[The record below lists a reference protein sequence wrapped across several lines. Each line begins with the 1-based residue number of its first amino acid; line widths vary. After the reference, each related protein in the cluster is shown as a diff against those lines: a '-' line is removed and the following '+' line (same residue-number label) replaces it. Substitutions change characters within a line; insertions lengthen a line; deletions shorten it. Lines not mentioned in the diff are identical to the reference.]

1 MRKISKITR
10 AVFEKTALP
19 SNQSTNQLLPTTPT
33 LKLTLSKLE
42 YYFLYGKGNF
52 SAIHPTHIT
61 TYRFWRTMVSSK
73 ILLIIR
79 KSYILT
85 VKNND
90 NWTFLIFFVFT
101 IVFSLEQET
110 KLYYLSIAITTD
122 TSPEQMGC
130 SRTKTLKFNNFSH
143 FQIVISNNPPPTSV
157 IMMHWVR
164 KSKWDSTLTFPKFS
178 R

>member
-1 MRKISKITR
+1 
-10 AVFEKTALP
+10 
-19 SNQSTNQLLPTTPT
+19 
-33 LKLTLSKLE
+33 
-42 YYFLYGKGNF
+42 
-52 SAIHPTHIT
+52 
-61 TYRFWRTMVSSK
+61 MVSSK
-73 ILLIIR
+73 ILLIIV

-130 SRTKTLKFNNFSH
+130 SRTNTLKFNNFSH

-157 IMMHWVR
+157 IMMH
-164 KSKWDSTLTFPKFS
+164 
-178 R
+178 

>member
-1 MRKISKITR
+1 MQKSEKSLEPFLRKLR
-10 AVFEKTALP
+10 YQP
-19 SNQSTNQLLPTTPT
+19 TNQPTNYYQQHRPYRTSLT
-33 LKLTLSKLE
+33 SVQKLTLSELE

-61 TYRFWRTMVSSK
+61 TYRFWRTMFSSK

-101 IVFSLEQET
+101 IVFPLEQET

-122 TSPEQMGC
+122 TSPE
-130 SRTKTLKFNNFSH
+130 
-143 FQIVISNNPPPTSV
+143 
-157 IMMHWVR
+157 
-164 KSKWDSTLTFPKFS
+164 
-178 R
+178 